1 MAKEKIKVLFAE
13 DDSMQRQLF
22 DGLLRHYQLEVPS
35 APQIARRDVENG
47 HQAIEEALKIDYDII
62 FLDIEMPGKTGIEV
76 LEEIIKEKK
85 DAYVVMISGHSTSD
99 NVKKV
104 LELGAKGFIVKPYRI
119 NKITSIIERY
129 MKLKKSEKSAK

>member
-1 MAKEKIKVLFAE
+1 MARKKLKVLFAE

-22 DGLLRHYQLEVPS
+22 DGLLRHYQLEIANS
-35 APQIARRDVENG
+35 PQIAKKDVETG
-47 HQAIEEALKIDYDII
+47 HEAVAEALKIDYDII
-62 FLDIEMPGKTGIEV
+62 FLDIEMPGKTGIQV

-85 DAYVVMISGHSTSD
+85 DAYVVMISGHSTAD

-119 NKITSIIERY
+119 NKITTIFDRF
-129 MKLKKSEKSAK
+129 MKLKYSEK